1 MSDKGKEKNITI
13 ATASPKIWRLLR
25 TNTSAV
31 YLHVLVIKTN
41 SKIQQDSVKLKSGYT
56 DLESLI
62 KESDDEEDQCSDSS
76 FGSGSSSGSKSQCM
90 DTKSLPY
97 DDINPK

>member
-1 MSDKGKEKNITI
+1 MSDKAKEKNITI

-41 SKIQQDSVKLKSGYT
+41 SKIQQDSVKLKSGNT

-62 KESDDEEDQCSDSS
+62 KESDDNEDQCSDG
-76 FGSGSSSGSKSQCM
+76 GSGSSGSGGSKRECM

>member
-1 MSDKGKEKNITI
+1 M
-13 ATASPKIWRLLR
+13 
-25 TNTSAV
+25 NTSAV

-41 SKIQQDSVKLKSGYT
+41 SKIIQDSVKLKSGYT

-62 KESDDEEDQCSDSS
+62 KESDADDDQCSDSNS
-76 FGSGSSSGSKSQCM
+76 SGDGSSASGSKRECM